1 MYNLYEGDCLEV
13 MQSIKDKSVDLI
25 LCDLPYGTTNCKWD
39 HIIPLEP
46 LWKEYNRIIKDHGAI
61 VLSSLPPFT
70 ADLIQS
76 NREMFRYEWIWQKT
90 CPVGFLNSHKMPLRA
105 HEVLL
110 VFYKKLPTY
119 NPQMW
124 MSKPYH
130 RKRSGNQRK
139 HTVYSPYKSSETK
152 SNGERFPL
160 DVITFSRDRKTY
172 HPTQKPV
179 KLFEYIIKTY
189 TNPGDLVLDNCA
201 GSGTTGVAC
210 SNLSRDCIMIEQDPE
225 YCDLIRERMGKE
237 IKSVTLE
244 QFNRGSS

>member
-1 MYNLYEGDCLEV
+1 MYKLYEGDCLEI
-13 MQSIKDKSVDLI
+13 MQSIKDKTVDLI

-39 HIIPLEP
+39 QIIPLKP
-46 LWKEYNRIIKDHGAI
+46 LWDEYKRIIKDHGAI

-76 NREMFRYEWIWQKT
+76 NREMFRYEWIWRKT

-110 VFYKKLPTY
+110 VFYKHLPTY
-119 NPQMW
+119 NPQMTLG
-124 MSKPYH
+124 KPYTK
-130 RKRSGNQRK
+130 KRSKRK
-139 HTVYSPYKSSETK
+139 KECVYNNSKLLKTVNK
-152 SNGERFPL
+152 GERFPQ
-160 DVITFSRDRKTY
+160 DVIIFSRDKKTV
-172 HPTQKPV
+172 HPTQKPL

-210 SNLSRDCIMIEQDPE
+210 SNLGRDCIMIEKDPE
-225 YCDLIRERMGKE
+225 YCDLIRERMNKNKKRKDQTDLNKL
-237 IKSVTLE
+237 IL
-244 QFNRGSS
+244 